1 MSKNHPTSPATFNRI
16 FSSRHKSATAQV
28 ISQSNIPLHLGHSTR
43 HHREEHIQGFL
54 KNNHITRYAYATGVR
69 AQRVCDVHSAM
80 EAYLR
85 TQTKAV
91 LELRRKVRE
100 LEALTDELEAWCVN
114 AF

>member
-1 MSKNHPTSPATFNRI
+1 MSKNHTTPPSTFNRI

-28 ISQSNIPLHLGHSTR
+28 ISRSNIPLNLGHSKR

-54 KNNHITRYAYATGVR
+54 KNNHITQYAYATGVR

-80 EAYLR
+80 ETYLR
-85 TQTKAV
+85 AQTQAV

-100 LEALTDELEAWCVN
+100 FEALTDKLEAWCVN